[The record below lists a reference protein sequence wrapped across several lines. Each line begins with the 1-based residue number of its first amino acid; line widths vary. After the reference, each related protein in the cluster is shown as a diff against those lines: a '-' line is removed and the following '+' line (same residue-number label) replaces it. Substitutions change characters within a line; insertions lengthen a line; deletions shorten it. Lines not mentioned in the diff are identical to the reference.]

1 MTAPILSE
9 RERIEKAREYVIEG
23 YATMGHVVPS
33 IAGLAGYFGV
43 GRPRIRA
50 WCEQDEDF
58 AEIVEGMLAVQET
71 MLLAGGLSRS
81 MDPTIVKLA
90 LSKHGYSTTA
100 TIEHAGIPKIP
111 NQLVLSVDPQQAAE
125 VYARLMRGEDAATS
139 AV

>member
-71 MLLAGGLSRS
+71 MLLAGGLSRA

-100 TIEHAGIPKIP
+100 TIEHAGSVRTEHTLDPSKLSAETLRE
-111 NQLVLSVDPQQAAE
+111 LVAIRVGAIEAN
-125 VYARLMRGEDAATS
+125 
-139 AV
+139 